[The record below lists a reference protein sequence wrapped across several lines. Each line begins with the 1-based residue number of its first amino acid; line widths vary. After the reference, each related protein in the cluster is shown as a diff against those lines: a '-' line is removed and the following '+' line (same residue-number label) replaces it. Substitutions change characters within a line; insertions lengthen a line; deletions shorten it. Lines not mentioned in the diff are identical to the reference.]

1 MPRPGGEADKLGNHF
16 EALWTVSAVLDVF
29 EGASEAITVEPL
41 GDSSL
46 GVEFYVE
53 GTDGSRH
60 FHSVKRQKIG
70 GDWSIVDL
78 CRPDGQTG
86 RSVLGDLFQ
95 KSTSDENVKTCFVSS
110 TGANELR
117 ELSERASTAS
127 NVTQFLRA
135 LSPSPQAKAPDLQE
149 KFRNRIVPVCGN
161 DESRAFTFLENLEV
175 ILQSHQHL
183 VRTVERRITSVLYC
197 LDGSPLDPADVRR
210 EISEYVVER
219 LGMRLCREQVRD
231 RLRRRGIGTRD
242 WKIDRTL
249 ADAVQRIND
258 RYLATIATEL
268 INETHIVRA
277 IVDEIINDL
286 HDRNRK
292 GVLLVAPGGLGKSC
306 VIAQCISRLSA
317 LGTPLISLRMDA
329 MERCTT
335 SLQLGQQLDL
345 PASPAVVL
353 AGLADNATS
362 VLVVDQLDAMSVVSG
377 RNPDLWMAFSE
388 LRDDVRAYPHMKM
401 ILTCRDFDLEHD
413 HRLRPLS
420 GEESGYSTH
429 TLDKLSKDEI
439 MDSLT
444 VAGVRAFKP
453 SENQFE
459 ILGVPFHL
467 LLFLQGQPGT
477 GFGSAGQLYDAYWE
491 RKRRNLRGFLGRAP
505 HWNEVVD
512 ALTERMSMDQVLF
525 APKTVVDDWIEDSQA
540 MVSEHVLVNT
550 DQGHY
555 RFFHES
561 FFDYAYARRFASA
574 DRRLLEF
581 LRSTEQ
587 HLFRR
592 SQVRQILDYRRE
604 HDFDRYV
611 LDVREILESEAVRFH
626 IKRMV
631 ASGFSRVERP
641 CLQDWRL
648 LEPYL
653 LRGPLSRYVSRSLHG
668 HSGWFDL
675 LNTSG
680 VFRRWLASE
689 DSVYVDLA
697 IWYLEPPDLQEQRS
711 AEIAALISPYAQ
723 AGRSWEARIKRIMSW
738 RKIHSSREMR
748 SLHIGMIESGAC
760 DDHSGTSPNGGF
772 WDQYYGA
779 DKECPRFIIDVLRTW
794 FERSVQRYDDGVT
807 WSTLQKAVQNRSDV
821 GAKLIQASAESDPSY
836 YVDQMLSVVVA
847 SIVKTRHVD
856 GDEVR
861 NRMWPLLSN
870 VGNPS
875 SIDDAILLSLRQ
887 ALQYLS
893 KHDATSLRDHVTPLL
908 RYPDQTIAYLML
920 SAWQENPQ
928 EFADE
933 CIRCILRDHRRLDI
947 GHGYWVGEIAG
958 TGHCA
963 ISRRAIAAV
972 SPCCSDGLFADL
984 EATIVGYYTPY
995 EARNRCSRG
1004 FTELLLLRALDRQR
1018 MSATAIA
1025 RVHVLEMKFPNL
1037 EDAIVEEDATFE
1049 MKLVGS
1055 PIAKE
1060 RAQVLTDDQWLSA
1073 MKEHRESLGNSLDGG
1088 SLELSRLLTEFAR
1101 TDRDRFAALAIRMS
1115 DDIHSDYFSAIL
1127 DGLSGRSMNPGPERD
1142 ADRRKLRDT
1151 ATDVFLSVVDR
1162 AHALPGKPCGMAIV
1176 DSIEM
1181 LADRDLPTRIL
1192 DIVSYYAI
1200 NDPDPEE
1207 ELWKEDA
1214 GENSHYHMGDPYH
1227 HGNNCVRGRAAKAIA
1242 ALLYSNQTRLIDL
1255 RGALD
1260 ALSRDQIVSVRTC
1273 AVEAL
1278 LPLLNFSRDFAV
1290 NLVVSACGDHQETWS
1305 THPFE
1310 RFVSY
1315 AAHTHYGRLRPLLQ
1329 AALCSGIEKAAGCVA
1344 RQIVLA
1350 ELSDVD
1356 VGTDGDRVRTGNA
1369 AMRKAVVRVYAR
1381 NVANEAVG
1389 MACMKRLEPFLDDA
1403 DHIVRSEATT
1413 AFFNVSDE
1421 WLLRSKDFVL
1431 RFIES
1436 KAFDSE
1442 PYYVLRALEESSL
1455 AMPDVI
1461 CRAAERVLEF
1471 LGEEGTHVA
1480 HHESMIAKSI
1490 ATLVVRQYQQAVD
1503 TSMSTRCLDLI
1514 DQMEEAGYF
1523 GVDTELAKL
1532 ER

>member
-1 MPRPGGEADKLGNHF
+1 MPRPGGEADKLGNHY
-16 EALWTVSAVLDVF
+16 EAVWTVSAVLDVF
-29 EGASEAITVEPL
+29 EGVSEAITVEPL

-46 GVEFYVE
+46 GVEFYVD
-53 GTDGSRH
+53 GSDGSRQ
-60 FHSVKRQKIG
+60 FHSVKRQKSG
-70 GDWSIVDL
+70 GDWSIADL
-78 CRPDGQTG
+78 CRPDGETG
-86 RSVLGDLFQ
+86 RSVLGDLFR
-95 KSTSDENVKTCFVSS
+95 KSTSDERVKTYFVSS

-135 LSPSPQAKAPDLQE
+135 LSPRLEAKLTD
-149 KFRNRIVPVCGN
+149 RIVPVCGD

-175 ILQSHQHL
+175 IPQGHQHL

-197 LDGSPLDPADVRR
+197 LDGSALDPGDVRR

-219 LGMRLCREQVRD
+219 LGARLCGEQVRE
-231 RLRRRGIGTRD
+231 RLRRRGIGARD
-242 WKIDRTL
+242 WKTDRTI
-249 ADAVQRIND
+249 ADAVRKVNA
-258 RYLATIATEL
+258 RYIATTATEL
-268 INETHIVRA
+268 INETYIVRA

-286 HDRNRK
+286 HDHSRK
-292 GVLLVAPGGLGKSC
+292 GVLVVAPGGFGKSC

-317 LGTPLISLRMDA
+317 SGTPLMSLRMDS
-329 MERCTT
+329 MVRCTT
-335 SLQLGQQLDL
+335 SRQLGQQLDL

-362 VLVVDQLDAMSVVSG
+362 VLVVDQLDAMSLVSG
-377 RNPDLWMAFSE
+377 RNPDLWWAFND
-388 LRDDVRAYPHMKM
+388 LRDEVQEHPHMKM
-401 ILTCRDFDLEHD
+401 ILACRDFDLEHD

-420 GEESGYSTH
+420 REESGYSTH
-429 TLDKLSKDEI
+429 ALGKLSKDEI
-439 MDSLT
+439 MKSLT
-444 VAGVRAFKP
+444 AAGVRAFEP
-453 SENQFE
+453 SENQFA

-477 GFGSAGQLYDAYWE
+477 RFGSVGQLYNAYWV

-512 ALTERMSMDQVLF
+512 ALTERMSTDQVLF
-525 APKTVVDDWIEDSQA
+525 APKTLVDDWFEDAQA
-540 MVSEHVLVNT
+540 MVSEHVLVDT
-550 DQGHY
+550 DHGHY

-574 DRRLLEF
+574 DRRLVEF

-604 HDFDRYV
+604 HDFERYV
-611 LDVREILESEAVRFH
+611 SDVRHIFESEAIRFH
-626 IKRMV
+626 IKRML
-631 ASGFSRVERP
+631 ASGFSRIERP
-641 CLQDWRL
+641 CLQEWEL

-653 LRGPLSRYVSRSLHG
+653 LRGSLSRYVSRSLHG

-680 VFRRWLASE
+680 VFGRLLASE
-689 DSVYVDLA
+689 DSVCVDLA
-697 IWYLEPPDLQEQRS
+697 IWYLEPPDLQEQKS

-748 SLHIGMIESGAC
+748 SFHIRMIESGAY
-760 DDHSGTSPNGGF
+760 DDHSETSTSGGF

-779 DKECPRFIIDVLRTW
+779 DEECPRFMIDVLRTW
-794 FERSVQRYDDGVT
+794 FERSFQRYDDGVT
-807 WSTLQKAVQNRSDV
+807 WSILHKVVQNRSDV

-861 NRMWPLLSN
+861 TRMWPLLSN

-893 KHDATSLRDHVTPLL
+893 KHDVTSFRNHVTPLL

-920 SAWQENPQ
+920 SSWQENPQ

-933 CIRCILRDHRRLDI
+933 CIRYFLRDYRRLDI
-947 GHGYWVGEIAG
+947 GHGYWVGDIAG

-995 EARNRCSRG
+995 ETRNPRRRG

-1025 RVHVLEMKFPNL
+1025 RVHELEMEFPNL

-1049 MKLVGS
+1049 MKPVGS
-1055 PIAKE
+1055 PILKE
-1060 RAQVLTDDQWLSA
+1060 RAQFLTDDQWLSA
-1073 MKEHRESLGNSLDGG
+1073 MKEHRESFDNSLDGG
-1088 SLELSRLLTEFAR
+1088 SLVLSRLLTEFAGTNR
-1101 TDRDRFAALAIRMS
+1101 NRFAALAIRMS

-1142 ADRRKLRDT
+1142 ADRREMENT

-1162 AHALPGKPCGMAIV
+1162 AHALPGKPCGLAIV
-1176 DSIEM
+1176 DSIKM
-1181 LADRDLPTRIL
+1181 LSDRDLPSRIL
-1192 DIVSYYAI
+1192 DIVSYYAM

-1207 ELWKEDA
+1207 DMWKKDA
-1214 GENSHYHMGDPYH
+1214 GEDNRYYMGDPYH
-1227 HGNNCVRGRAAKAIA
+1227 HGINCVRGRAAKAIA
-1242 ALLYSNQTRLIDL
+1242 ALLYSNQTRHPDL

-1260 ALSRDQIVSVRTC
+1260 ALSRDRIVSVRTC

-1290 NLVVSACGDHQETWS
+1290 KLFVSACGDHQEIWS

-1315 AAHTHYGRLRPLLQ
+1315 AAHTHYGRLRPLFQ
-1329 AALCSGIEKAAGCVA
+1329 AALRSGNEGAAGCVA

-1356 VGTDGDRVRTGNA
+1356 VGTDGERVRTGNA
-1369 AMRKAVVRVYAR
+1369 AMRKAVVGVYAH
-1381 NVANEAVG
+1381 NVANEVVG
-1389 MACMKRLEPFLDDA
+1389 VACMKRLEPFLDDA
-1403 DHIVRSEATT
+1403 DDIVRSEAST
-1413 AFFNVSDE
+1413 AFFKVSDE

-1436 KAFDSE
+1436 KAFENE
-1442 PYYVLRALEESSL
+1442 PYYLLRALEESSL

-1471 LGEEGTHVA
+1471 LGEEGAHVA
-1480 HHESMIAKSI
+1480 HRGSMIAKSI

-1503 TSMSTRCLDLI
+1503 ASMRTRCLNLI

-1523 GVDTELAKL
+1523 GIDAELAKL